1 MTALKVLAVILLIL
15 FLLGLVRV
23 GGGGE
28 YSAQGFTAWLRLG
41 PFRIKAFPLKEKT
54 KKKQAKKRKEKKP
67 SKAKK
72 TQPEAPKAAEEKPK
86 KGGAL
91 AQVKEFLP
99 LICEA
104 AGALKRR
111 IRIDKLN
118 LDYTLA
124 GKEDAAAAAMSFG
137 YSNAAVGMILAL
149 FEQNFD
155 VKERRVRTAVDFN
168 ADSPKIYVYAAISAR
183 LGQLVS
189 FALRFGWKFLM
200 VYQKTKNPKK
210 EAI

>member
-15 FLLGLVRV
+15 FLLGLIRV

-28 YSAQGFTAWLRLG
+28 YSAQGLTAWLKLG
-41 PFRIKAFPLKEKT
+41 PFQIKVFPLK
-54 KKKQAKKRKEKKP
+54 KKKEKKKKP

-72 TQPEAPKAAEEKPK
+72 AQPKPQKPTEEKPK
-86 KGGAL
+86 QGGTL
-91 AQVKEFLP
+91 ARVREFLP

-111 IRIDKLN
+111 IRIDKLY
-118 LDYTLA
+118 LDYTLP
-124 GKEDAAAAAMSFG
+124 GKEDAAAAAMHFG
-137 YSNAAVGMILAL
+137 YSNAAVGMILPL

-168 ADSPKIYVYAAISAR
+168 ADSPKIYVYAVISAR

>member
-1 MTALKVLAVILLIL
+1 MTALKVAAVVVLVL
-15 FLLGLVRV
+15 FLLGSIRV

-28 YSAQGFTAWLRLG
+28 YSADGAQAWVKVG
-41 PFRIKAFPLKEKT
+41 PFHIRVFPLREKKERS
-54 KKKQAKKRKEKKP
+54 KKKKAEKAQPKPKKEP
-67 SKAKK
+67 
-72 TQPEAPKAAEEKPK
+72 EEKPK
-86 KGGAL
+86 QGGTFVL
-91 AQVKEFLP
+91 IKEYLP

-104 AGALKRR
+104 AGVLKRH
-111 IRIDKLN
+111 IRIDELM

-124 GKEDAAAAAMSFG
+124 GKEDAAAAAMNFG

-155 VKERRVRTAVDFN
+155 VKTRRVRTAVDFN
-168 ADSPKIYVYAAISAR
+168 ADSPKIYVYAAISAQ

-200 VYQKTKNPKK
+200 YQKTKNPKK

>member
-1 MTALKVLAVILLIL
+1 MTAVKIVAVILLLL
-15 FLLGLVRV
+15 FLLGLLRV

-28 YSAQGFTAWLRLG
+28 YSAQGFLAWIRVG
-41 PFRIKAFPLKEKT
+41 PVHIRVFPLK
-54 KKKQAKKRKEKKP
+54 KKKENAKEKKAQKAR
-67 SKAKK
+67 SKAKED
-72 TQPEAPKAAEEKPK
+72 QEK
-86 KGGAL
+86 KGKQGGGL
-91 AQVKEFLP
+91 TLVREYLP

-111 IRIDKLN
+111 IRIDKLQ

-124 GKEDAAAAAMSFG
+124 GREDAAAAAMAFG
-137 YSNAAVGMILAL
+137 CSNAAVGMILAL

-155 VKERRVRTAVDFN
+155 VKEQRVRTAVDFN
-168 ADSPKIYVYAAISAR
+168 AGSPKVYVYAAFSAR

-200 VYQKTKNPKK
+200 VYQKTKTSKK

>member
-1 MTALKVLAVILLIL
+1 MTALKVLAVVLLVL
-15 FLLGLVRV
+15 FLLGLLRV

-28 YSAQGFTAWLRLG
+28 YSAQGLTAWLKLG
-41 PFRIKAFPLKEKT
+41 PFQIKVFPLK
-54 KKKQAKKRKEKKP
+54 KKKEKKKKP

-72 TQPEAPKAAEEKPK
+72 AQPKPQKPTKEKPK
-86 KGGAL
+86 QGGTL
-91 AQVKEFLP
+91 AQVREFLP

-111 IRIDKLN
+111 IRIDKLY
-118 LDYTLA
+118 LDYTLP

-137 YSNAAVGMILAL
+137 YSNAAVGMILPL

-168 ADSPKIYVYAAISAR
+168 ADSPKIYVYAVISAR

>member
-1 MTALKVLAVILLIL
+1 MTALKVLAVILLVL
-15 FLLGLVRV
+15 FLVGLIRV

-28 YSAQGFTAWLRLG
+28 YSAQGLTVWIKLG
-41 PFRIKAFPLKEKT
+41 PFRIKVFPLKKEKT
-54 KKKQAKKRKEKKP
+54 KKKKEKTP
-67 SKAKK
+67 AKAKK
-72 TQPEAPKAAEEKPK
+72 ALPETEKPAEEKPK

-91 AQVKEFLP
+91 TQVKAFLP

-111 IRIDKLN
+111 IRIDKLY

-168 ADSPKIYVYAAISAR
+168 ADSPKIYVCAVISAR

>member
-1 MTALKVLAVILLIL
+1 MTALKVLTVIVLTL
-15 FLLGLVRV
+15 FLLGLIRV

-28 YSAQGFTAWLRLG
+28 YSAQGFTAWVKLG
-41 PFRIKAFPLKEKT
+41 PFQIKVFPLKKEKT
-54 KKKQAKKRKEKKP
+54 KKKEKKP

-72 TQPEAPKAAEEKPK
+72 TQPKPQKPTEEKPK
-86 KGGAL
+86 QGGTL
-91 AQVKEFLP
+91 ARVKEFLP

-111 IRIDKLN
+111 IRIDKLY

-124 GKEDAAAAAMSFG
+124 GKEDAAAAAMRFG
-137 YSNAAVGMILAL
+137 YSNAAVGMILPL

-168 ADSPKIYVYAAISAR
+168 ADSPRIYVYTVISAQ

>member
-1 MTALKVLAVILLIL
+1 MKVAATILLVL
-15 FLLGLVRV
+15 FLLGSIRV

-28 YSAQGFTAWLRLG
+28 YSAEGAQAWARVG
-41 PFRIKAFPLKEKT
+41 PFRIRLFPVKREK
-54 KKKQAKKRKEKKP
+54 
-67 SKAKK
+67 SKVK
-72 TQPEAPKAAEEKPK
+72 KPK
-86 KGGAL
+86 KAKRAQPKAEKPQEEKQKRGGAL
-91 AQVKEFLP
+91 ASVKEYLP

-111 IRIDKLN
+111 IRIDELL
-118 LDYTLA
+118 LDYTVA
-124 GKEDAAAAAMSFG
+124 GKDDAASAAMSFG

-189 FALRFGWKFLM
+189 FALRFVWKFLM
-200 VYQKTKNPKK
+200 AYQKTKTAKR

>member
-1 MTALKVLAVILLIL
+1 MTGLKVLVVILLAL
-15 FLLGLVRV
+15 FLLGLIRV

-28 YSAQGFTAWLRLG
+28 YSAQGLIAWLKLG
-41 PFRIKAFPLKEKT
+41 PFQIKVFPLKEK
-54 KKKQAKKRKEKKP
+54 KKKKREKEKKP
-67 SKAKK
+67 PKAKK
-72 TQPEAPKAAEEKPK
+72 NQPKPQKPTEEKPK
-86 KGGAL
+86 RGGAL
-91 AQVKEFLP
+91 ARVKEFLP

-124 GKEDAAAAAMSFG
+124 GKDDAAAAAMSFG

-155 VKERRVRTAVDFN
+155 VKEHRVRTAVDFN
-168 ADSPKIYVYAAISAR
+168 ADSPKIYVYAVISAR

>member
-1 MTALKVLAVILLIL
+1 MTALKVLAAILLAL

-28 YSAQGFTAWLRLG
+28 YSAQGLTAWLKLG
-41 PFRIKAFPLKEKT
+41 PFQIKVFPLK
-54 KKKQAKKRKEKKP
+54 KKKEKRKEKKP
-67 SKAKK
+67 SQAKK
-72 TQPEAPKAAEEKPK
+72 TQPRPQKPAEEKPK
-86 KGGAL
+86 QGGAL
-91 AQVKEFLP
+91 VRVREFLP

-104 AGALKRR
+104 AGALKRQ
-111 IRIDKLN
+111 IRIDKLY
-118 LDYTLA
+118 LDYTLP
-124 GKEDAAAAAMSFG
+124 GKEDAAAAAMRFG
-137 YSNAAVGMILAL
+137 YSNAAVGMILPL

-155 VKERRVRTAVDFN
+155 VRERRVRTAVDFN
-168 ADSPKIYVYAAISAR
+168 AGSPRIYVYTVISAR

>member
-1 MTALKVLAVILLIL
+1 MTALKVLAAILLAL
-15 FLLGLVRV
+15 FLLGLIRV

-28 YSAQGFTAWLRLG
+28 YSAQGLTAWVKLG
-41 PFRIKAFPLKEKT
+41 PLQIKVFPLK
-54 KKKQAKKRKEKKP
+54 KKKKEKKKKP
-67 SKAKK
+67 AEAKK
-72 TQPEAPKAAEEKPK
+72 AQPKPQKPAEEKPK
-86 KGGAL
+86 QGGAL
-91 AQVKEFLP
+91 ALVKEFLP

-111 IRIDKLN
+111 IRIDKLY

-124 GKEDAAAAAMSFG
+124 GKNDAAAAAMSFG
-137 YSNAAVGMILAL
+137 YSNAAVGMILPL

-168 ADSPKIYVYAAISAR
+168 ADSPKIYVYAVISAR

-200 VYQKTKNPKK
+200 VYRKTKNPKK

>member
-1 MTALKVLAVILLIL
+1 MTALKVAAIILLAL
-15 FLLGLVRV
+15 FLLGLIRV

-28 YSAQGFTAWLRLG
+28 YSAEGAQAWARVG
-41 PFRIKAFPLKEKT
+41 PFRIRVFPFKKEKS
-54 KKKQAKKRKEKKP
+54 KEKKP
-67 SKAKK
+67 KKA
-72 TQPEAPKAAEEKPK
+72 QPKDEKQK
-86 KGGAL
+86 QGGAL
-91 AQVKEFLP
+91 TSVKEYLP

-104 AGALKRR
+104 AGSLKRR
-111 IRIDKLN
+111 IRIDQLL
-118 LDYTLA
+118 LDYTVA
-124 GKEDAAAAAMSFG
+124 GKEDAASAAMSFG
-137 YSNAAVGMILAL
+137 YTNAAVGMILAL

-189 FALRFGWKFLM
+189 FALRFSWKFLM
-200 VYQKTKNPKK
+200 VYRKTKTAKK

>member
-15 FLLGLVRV
+15 FLLGLIRV

-28 YSAQGFTAWLRLG
+28 YSAQGLTAWLKLG
-41 PFRIKAFPLKEKT
+41 PFQIKVFPLK
-54 KKKQAKKRKEKKP
+54 KKKEKKKKP

-72 TQPEAPKAAEEKPK
+72 AQPKPQKPTEEKPK
-86 KGGAL
+86 QGGTL
-91 AQVKEFLP
+91 ARVREFLP

-111 IRIDKLN
+111 IRIDKLY
-118 LDYTLA
+118 LDYTLP

-137 YSNAAVGMILAL
+137 YSNAAVGMILPL

-168 ADSPKIYVYAAISAR
+168 ADSPKIYVYAVISAR

>member
-1 MTALKVLAVILLIL
+1 MTALKVAAVILLAL
-15 FLLGLVRV
+15 FLLGLIRV

-28 YSAQGFTAWLRLG
+28 YSAEGFLAWARVG
-41 PFRIKAFPLKEKT
+41 PFRIRVFPVKKKKEKS
-54 KKKQAKKRKEKKP
+54 KEKKP
-67 SKAKK
+67 KKAKEAQSK
-72 TQPEAPKAAEEKPK
+72 TEKPQEEKQK
-86 KGGAL
+86 RGGGL
-91 AQVKEFLP
+91 ASFKEYLP
-99 LICEA
+99 LVCKA
-104 AGALKRR
+104 AGALTRR
-111 IRIDKLN
+111 IRIDELL
-118 LDYTLA
+118 LDYTVA
-124 GKEDAAAAAMSFG
+124 GKDDAASAAMSFG

-200 VYQKTKNPKK
+200 VYWKTKTAKK

>member
-1 MTALKVLAVILLIL
+1 MTALKVLAVVLLIL
-15 FLLGLVRV
+15 FLLGLLRV

-28 YSAQGFTAWLRLG
+28 YSAQGLTAWLKLG
-41 PFRIKAFPLKEKT
+41 PFQIKVFPLK
-54 KKKQAKKRKEKKP
+54 KKKEKKKKP

-72 TQPEAPKAAEEKPK
+72 AQPKPQKSTKEKPK
-86 KGGAL
+86 QGGTL
-91 AQVKEFLP
+91 AQVREFLP

-111 IRIDKLN
+111 IRIDKLY
-118 LDYTLA
+118 LDYTLP
-124 GKEDAAAAAMSFG
+124 GKEDAAAAAMHFG
-137 YSNAAVGMILAL
+137 YSNAAVGMILPL

-168 ADSPKIYVYAAISAR
+168 ADSPKIYVYAVISAR

-200 VYQKTKNPKK
+200 VYL
-210 EAI
+210 

>member
-15 FLLGLVRV
+15 FLLGLIRV

-28 YSAQGFTAWLRLG
+28 YSALGLTAWLKLG
-41 PFRIKAFPLKEKT
+41 PFQIKVFPLK
-54 KKKQAKKRKEKKP
+54 KKKEKKKKP

-72 TQPEAPKAAEEKPK
+72 AQPKPQKPTEEKPK
-86 KGGAL
+86 QGGTL
-91 AQVKEFLP
+91 ARVREFLP

-111 IRIDKLN
+111 IRIDKLY
-118 LDYTLA
+118 LDYTLP
-124 GKEDAAAAAMSFG
+124 GKEDAAAAAMHFG
-137 YSNAAVGMILAL
+137 YSNAAVGMILPL

-168 ADSPKIYVYAAISAR
+168 ADSPKIYVYAVISAR

>member
-1 MTALKVLAVILLIL
+1 MTALKVAAVILLAL
-15 FLLGLVRV
+15 FLLGSIRV

-28 YSAQGFTAWLRLG
+28 YSAEGVRAWAKVG
-41 PFRIKAFPLKEKT
+41 PFRIRVFPLKEKKERPKEKKSQKAKKAQSKPEKPREE
-54 KKKQAKKRKEKKP
+54 KKKQGGGL
-67 SKAKK
+67 
-72 TQPEAPKAAEEKPK
+72 AA
-86 KGGAL
+86 
-91 AQVKEFLP
+91 VKEYLP
-99 LICEA
+99 LVCEA

-111 IRIDKLN
+111 IRIDQLL
-118 LDYTLA
+118 LDYTVA
-124 GKEDAAAAAMSFG
+124 GKENAASAAMSFG
-137 YSNAAVGMILAL
+137 YTNAAVGMILAL

-200 VYQKTKNPKK
+200 VYRKTKTAKK

>member
-1 MTALKVLAVILLIL
+1 MTALKVLAVIALAL
-15 FLLGLVRV
+15 FLLGLIRV

-28 YSAQGFTAWLRLG
+28 YSAQGLTAWIKLG
-41 PFRIKAFPLKEKT
+41 PFQIKVFPR
-54 KKKQAKKRKEKKP
+54 KKKEKKP
-67 SKAKK
+67 SKAKRS
-72 TQPEAPKAAEEKPK
+72 PSKAQKPAEEKPK
-86 KGGAL
+86 SGGAL
-91 AQVKEFLP
+91 TRVKEFLP

-111 IRIDKLN
+111 IRIDKLY

-124 GKEDAAAAAMSFG
+124 GKEDAASAAMNFG
-137 YSNAAVGMILAL
+137 YSNAAVGMILPL
-149 FEQNFD
+149 FEQNFE
-155 VKERRVRTAVDFN
+155 VKDRRVRTAVDFN
-168 ADSPKIYVYAAISAR
+168 ADSPKIYIYAVISAR

>member
-1 MTALKVLAVILLIL
+1 MTALKVLAVVLLVL
-15 FLLGLVRV
+15 FLLGLLRV

-28 YSAQGFTAWLRLG
+28 YSAQGLTAWLKLG
-41 PFRIKAFPLKEKT
+41 PFQIKVFPLKKKEK
-54 KKKQAKKRKEKKP
+54 KKKP
-67 SKAKK
+67 SKTKK
-72 TQPEAPKAAEEKPK
+72 AQPKPQKPAEEKPK
-86 KGGAL
+86 QGGTL
-91 AQVKEFLP
+91 TQVREFLP

-111 IRIDKLN
+111 IRIDKLY
-118 LDYTLA
+118 LDYTLP
-124 GKEDAAAAAMSFG
+124 GKEDAAAAAMHFG
-137 YSNAAVGMILAL
+137 YSNAAVGMILPL
-149 FEQNFD
+149 FEQNFN

-168 ADSPKIYVYAAISAR
+168 ADSPKIYVYAVISAR

>member
-1 MTALKVLAVILLIL
+1 MTALKVLAVVLLVL
-15 FLLGLVRV
+15 FLLSLLRV

-28 YSAQGFTAWLRLG
+28 YSAQGLTAWLKLG
-41 PFRIKAFPLKEKT
+41 PFQIKVFPLKKKT
-54 KKKQAKKRKEKKP
+54 KKP
-67 SKAKK
+67 SKTKK
-72 TQPEAPKAAEEKPK
+72 AQPKPQKPTEEKSK
-86 KGGAL
+86 QGGTL
-91 AQVKEFLP
+91 TQVREFLP

-111 IRIDKLN
+111 IRIDKLY
-118 LDYTLA
+118 LDYTLP
-124 GKEDAAAAAMSFG
+124 GKEDAAAAAMHFG
-137 YSNAAVGMILAL
+137 YSNAAVGMILPL
-149 FEQNFD
+149 FEQNFN

-168 ADSPKIYVYAAISAR
+168 ADSPKIYVYAVISAR

>member
-1 MTALKVLAVILLIL
+1 MTALKVAAIILLAL
-15 FLLGLVRV
+15 FLLGLLRV

-28 YSAQGFTAWLRLG
+28 YSAEGVQAWARVG
-41 PFRIKAFPLKEKT
+41 PFRIRVFPVKKEKP
-54 KKKQAKKRKEKKP
+54 KEKKP
-67 SKAKK
+67 KKAKK
-72 TQPEAPKAAEEKPK
+72 AQSKEEKQK
-86 KGGAL
+86 RGGAL
-91 AQVKEFLP
+91 ASVKEYLP

-111 IRIDKLN
+111 IRIDELL
-118 LDYTLA
+118 LDYTFA

-168 ADSPKIYVYAAISAR
+168 TDSPKIYVYAAISAR

-200 VYQKTKNPKK
+200 AYQKTKTVKK

>member
-1 MTALKVLAVILLIL
+1 MTALKVLAVILLAL
-15 FLLGLVRV
+15 FLLGLIRV

-28 YSAQGFTAWLRLG
+28 YSAQGLTAWLKLG
-41 PFRIKAFPLKEKT
+41 PFQIKVFPLK
-54 KKKQAKKRKEKKP
+54 KKKEKRAEAKKAQPKP
-67 SKAKK
+67 QKPTK
-72 TQPEAPKAAEEKPK
+72 EKPK
-86 KGGAL
+86 QGGAL
-91 AQVKEFLP
+91 ARVREFLP

-111 IRIDKLN
+111 IRIDKLY
-118 LDYTLA
+118 LDYTLP
-124 GKEDAAAAAMSFG
+124 GKVDAAAAAMSFG
-137 YSNAAVGMILAL
+137 YSNAAVGMILPL

-168 ADSPKIYVYAAISAR
+168 ADSPKIYVYTVISAR

-200 VYQKTKNPKK
+200 IYQKTKNPTK

>member
-1 MTALKVLAVILLIL
+1 MTALKVAAVILLAL
-15 FLLGLVRV
+15 FLLGLIRV

-28 YSAQGFTAWLRLG
+28 YSAEGFRAWVRVG
-41 PFRIKAFPLKEKT
+41 PFSIRVFPA
-54 KKKQAKKRKEKKP
+54 KKKKSKEKKP
-67 SKAKK
+67 KKSKKA
-72 TQPEAPKAAEEKPK
+72 QPEEEKQ
-86 KGGAL
+86 GGGL
-91 AQVKEFLP
+91 AAVKEYLP
-99 LICEA
+99 LVCEA

-111 IRIDKLN
+111 IRIDQLL
-118 LDYTLA
+118 LDYTVA
-124 GKEDAAAAAMSFG
+124 GKEDAASAAMSFG

-155 VKERRVRTAVDFN
+155 VKARRIRTAVDFN

-200 VYQKTKNPKK
+200 VYRKTKTAKK

>member
-1 MTALKVLAVILLIL
+1 MTALKVLAVVLLVL
-15 FLLGLVRV
+15 FLLGLLRV

-28 YSAQGFTAWLRLG
+28 YSAQGLTAWLKLG
-41 PFRIKAFPLKEKT
+41 PFQIKVFPLKKKEK
-54 KKKQAKKRKEKKP
+54 KKKP
-67 SKAKK
+67 SKTKK
-72 TQPEAPKAAEEKPK
+72 AQPKPQKPAEEKPK
-86 KGGAL
+86 QGGTL
-91 AQVKEFLP
+91 TQVREFLP

-111 IRIDKLN
+111 IRIDKLY
-118 LDYTLA
+118 LDYTLP
-124 GKEDAAAAAMSFG
+124 GKEDAAAAAMRFG
-137 YSNAAVGMILAL
+137 YSNAAMGMILPL
-149 FEQNFD
+149 FEQNFN

-168 ADSPKIYVYAAISAR
+168 ADSPKIYVYAVISAR

>member
-1 MTALKVLAVILLIL
+1 MTALKVLAVILLAL
-15 FLLGLVRV
+15 FLLGLIRV

-28 YSAQGFTAWLRLG
+28 YSARGFTAWLKLG
-41 PFRIKAFPLKEKT
+41 PFQIKVFPLK
-54 KKKQAKKRKEKKP
+54 KKKEKK
-67 SKAKK
+67 KEKKTAAAKK
-72 TQPEAPKAAEEKPK
+72 AQPKPQKPTEEKSK
-86 KGGAL
+86 QGSAL
-91 AQVKEFLP
+91 ARVREFLP

-111 IRIDKLN
+111 IRIDKLY
-118 LDYTLA
+118 LDYTLP

-137 YSNAAVGMILAL
+137 YSNAAVGMILPL

-168 ADSPKIYVYAAISAR
+168 ADSPKIYVYTVISAR

-200 VYQKTKNPKK
+200 IYQKTKNPTK

>member
-1 MTALKVLAVILLIL
+1 MTALKVAAIILLAL
-15 FLLGLVRV
+15 FLLGLLRV

-28 YSAQGFTAWLRLG
+28 YSAQGVQAWARVG
-41 PFRIKAFPLKEKT
+41 PFRIRVFPLK
-54 KKKQAKKRKEKKP
+54 KK
-67 SKAKK
+67 
-72 TQPEAPKAAEEKPK
+72 EEKPK
-86 KGGAL
+86 KEKEKKAQPKAEKPQEEKQGGAL
-91 AQVKEFLP
+91 TSAKEYLP

-111 IRIDKLN
+111 IRIDELL
-118 LDYTLA
+118 LDYTVA
-124 GKEDAAAAAMSFG
+124 GKDDAASAAMSFG

-155 VKERRVRTAVDFN
+155 VKERRVRTAVDFS

-183 LGQLVS
+183 VGQIVS

-200 VYQKTKNPKK
+200 AYQKTKTAKK